1 MMHSANYWIEKLRM
15 TAHPEGG
22 WYTET
27 FRDTR
32 MVTAENLKGE
42 LKTYSASTAIYF
54 LLDDQAFSAF
64 HRIGAAEVW
73 HFYAGT
79 GITIYSIDP
88 NGNLQTVELGAD
100 ADKGQALTTTIP
112 AGLWFASKVNQ
123 ENGYALCGCTV
134 APGFEFSEFEL
145 AAKHELLR
153 LYPQH
158 EKVIV
163 DLTL

>member
-1 MMHSANYWIEKLRM
+1 MMHSAKYWIEKLRM

-22 WYTET
+22 WFTET

-79 GITIYSIDP
+79 GITIYSIDQ
-88 NGNLQTVELGAD
+88 NGNLQTVDLGSD
-100 ADKGQALTTTIP
+100 TDNGQVLTTTIP
-112 AGLWFASKVNQ
+112 AGVWFASKVNQ
-123 ENGYALCGCTV
+123 KEGYALCGCTV

-145 AAKHELLR
+145 ARKNDLLVKF
-153 LYPQH
+153 PQH